1 MSVPDG
7 LDERAA
13 GARLGSHIRMLRKTR
28 GLTLVQLAERTELSH
43 PFLSQL
49 ERGLAQPSLGSLRR
63 IAIALETSPIELIA
77 AADAPEESGSFVEV
91 SRPGEGEIPDGFAS
105 GTARILAQRARTF
118 HPMEVVAD
126 SLEPGERFVHAEDEF
141 LYVIE
146 GQVRIELGDQT
157 CDLEPGASVYYTG
170 GTTHRWWS
178 ADGKPYRLLV
188 VKQVPGRSPP
198 RASGEVTA

>member
-63 IAIALETSPIELIA
+63 IALALETSPIELIA
-77 AADAPEESGSFVEV
+77 ATDEPDESGSFVEV
-91 SRPGEGEIPDGFAS
+91 SRPGEGEIPEGFAS
-105 GTARILAQRARTF
+105 GTARMLAQRARTF
-118 HPMEVVAD
+118 HPLEVVSD
-126 SLEPGERFVHAEDEF
+126 SLEPGDPFVHAEDEF

-146 GQVRIELGDQT
+146 GRVRIELGDQT
-157 CDLEPGASVYYTG
+157 CDLDPGASVYYTG

-178 ADGKPYRLLV
+178 ADGNPYRLLV
-188 VKQVPGRSPP
+188 VKQVPGR
-198 RASGEVTA
+198 TAPQAPGGANA